1 MVKQRRNYAVNEK
14 RPVPVAADLS
24 SSAAPCS
31 THRPTA
37 KCGQNRRRN
46 IRTSVAS
53 PGRADRNLAHKIR
66 PRCTLYSSTAV
77 PRYHDDGH
85 GIKMTKKGFSESRPV
100 AITSLVAAQT
110 VAPVFAYAQPSGGPF
125 DRTRQK

>member
-1 MVKQRRNYAVNEK
+1 MKSAPFQWQLICRRVRLHAARTDRLLSVVRIAEEIFVLPSRLLAVPTVTWLI
-14 RPVPVAADLS
+14 RSAHAAR
-24 SSAAPCS
+24 CS
-31 THRPTA
+31 
-37 KCGQNRRRN
+37 
-46 IRTSVAS
+46 
-53 PGRADRNLAHKIR
+53 
-66 PRCTLYSSTAV
+66 YSSTAV